1 MTLTADRHR
10 DTVAPAVPRAPA
22 LGHAPVT
29 LTVCAVGVA
38 LVAVSYAQGWAGADG
53 SVAYW
58 CGQLL
63 VFVPVAVRLLA
74 ARTVGTAEA
83 GTLVLGLAVLQY
95 LLKWMYSPD
104 RFRFP
109 DELQHWAGTTDL
121 LHTGQLY
128 RPNEALP
135 IAAHYPGIAEVGAAV
150 AGLTGLPATVAGL
163 LVAGVC
169 HLAFVAA
176 LFVLARRTGAGPRT
190 AALAC
195 VLYATG
201 LHYLFFDSMYLYQTV
216 ALPFLPLVLW
226 ASRRWRLH
234 STDTLPYA
242 AIGLV
247 ALATMTVTHHVTGY
261 LAVAVLALL
270 GALEAVLGGRRAARP
285 GAGTVPRRYET
296 LLLAAAGAV
305 LVGAWTLGPA
315 RSVVDYFGPQLRQ
328 FGDAASGLLSGRSSG
343 STGTDPAAAAVQAAG
358 LLALFVVLM
367 VALRATVRAR
377 CRDPWRWA
385 LLVGGGTFFAVA
397 AIRFVGAQGPE
408 IAGRATTFTYL
419 PLSLLAA
426 GVLVGATSRGGAGLD
441 SGPPT
446 VHHRWRVAAGTAVLL
461 LLLAGARLDGW
472 PPAFERLPGGF
483 RLDGYESGLDA
494 RSVAAAQWLGRQYP
508 PGTRIGCDLTGCTL
522 AAAYGRLDPVG
533 YVDRVYTT
541 PRWTPG
547 TEALLRQQA
556 VSLLWVDRRL
566 GTDTPPT
573 GSLFPTDPRAGQRN
587 RPLPRAAVT
596 KFDRLP
602 GSDRRYDDGAVRIYT
617 VDRR

>member
-10 DTVAPAVPRAPA
+10 DAVAPAVPRAPA
-22 LGHAPVT
+22 LGGAPVT
-29 LTVCAVGVA
+29 LTACAVGVA
-38 LVAVSYAQGWAGADG
+38 LVAVSYAQGWAGANG

-63 VFVPVAVRLLA
+63 VFTPVAVRLLA
-74 ARTVGTAEA
+74 ARTIRTAEA
-83 GTLVLGLAVLQY
+83 GTLVLGLATMQY
-95 LLKWMYSPD
+95 LLQWMYSPD

-121 LHTGQLY
+121 LHTGALY

-150 AGLTGLPATVAGL
+150 AGLTGLPVTVAGL
-163 LVAGVC
+163 LVAGAC

-176 LFVLARRTGAGPRT
+176 LFALARRTGAGPRT

-201 LHYLFFDSMYLYQTV
+201 LHYLFFDSMYLYQTI

-226 ASRRWRLH
+226 ATRRWRLR
-234 STDTLPYA
+234 SPNTLPYA

-270 GALEAVLGGRRAARP
+270 GALEALLGRRRAPARS
-285 GAGTVPRRYET
+285 GAPSRRYET
-296 LLLAAAGAV
+296 LLLAAAGAA
-305 LVGAWTLGPA
+305 LVAAWTLGPA
-315 RSVVDYFGPQLRQ
+315 RSVFDYFGPQLRQ
-328 FGDAASGLLSGRSSG
+328 LGDAASGLLSGRSGG
-343 STGTDPAAAAVQAAG
+343 SAGTDPVAAAVQAAG
-358 LLALFVVLM
+358 LLALFAVLV

-385 LLVGGGTFFAVA
+385 LLAGGGAFFAVA

-426 GVLVGATSRGGAGLD
+426 GVLAGAAGRGSSDLRGELSPAR
-441 SGPPT
+441 
-446 VHHRWRVAAGTAVLL
+446 HRLRVAAGTALMLL
-461 LLLAGARLDGW
+461 LLVGARLGGW
-472 PPAFERLPGGF
+472 PPGFERLPGGF

-494 RSVAAAQWLGRQYP
+494 RSIAAAQWLGRQYP

-533 YVDRVYTT
+533 YIDRVYTT
-541 PRWTPG
+541 PRWTPD

-566 GTDTPPT
+566 GTETPPT
-573 GSLFPTDPRAGQRN
+573 GSLFPTDPRAGQRD
-587 RPLPRAAVT
+587 RPLPRTAVA

-617 VDRR
+617 VDQR